1 VTDQPST
8 PQGTTYNVIADFAD
22 GAGARQAIMDLERHG
37 VEAGRI
43 SLLGVDQGRSGRAEG
58 DEMRM
63 KDRAA
68 TGRVGRRVV
77 LGAVVGALVGAL
89 LGWGLAAAFTEGED
103 GRLIIAAMG
112 GAIVGL
118 LLGGLWAGYSNVPAS
133 GEAVEETYDTD
144 SSGGPT
150 QLVVRTD
157 DQGEF
162 DRAMKALEGSGAT
175 NLSRIDRDGRRVA
188 S

>member
-8 PQGTTYNVIADFAD
+8 PQGTKYNVIADFAD
-22 GAGARQAIMDLERHG
+22 GAGARAAIMDLERKG

-43 SLLGVDQGRSGRAEG
+43 SLLGVDQGHSARAEG
-58 DEMRM
+58 DELRM
-63 KDRAA
+63 KDKA
-68 TGRVGRRVV
+68 TTKRVGSRAIT
-77 LGAVVGALVGAL
+77 GAVAGALVGAL
-89 LGWGLAAAFTEGED
+89 IGWGIAAAFTEGQS
-103 GRLIIAAMG
+103 GRLVIAAMG
-112 GAIVGL
+112 GAIVGF
-118 LLGGLWAGYSNVPAS
+118 LLGGLWAGYSNVAAS

-144 SSGGPT
+144 TTGGPT

-157 DQGEF
+157 DSDEF

-175 NLSRIDRDGRRVA
+175 KLSRLDRDGRRVA

>member
-1 VTDQPST
+1 MTDQPST
-8 PQGTTYNVIADFAD
+8 PQGAEYNVIADFAD

-43 SLLGVDQGRSGRAEG
+43 SLLGVDQVRSGRAEG

-68 TGRVGRRVV
+68 AGQVGSRVV
-77 LGAVVGALVGAL
+77 LGAAAGALVVAL
-89 LGWGLAAAFTEGED
+89 VAWGIAAAFTEGEP
-103 GRLIIAAMG
+103 GRLIIAALG
-112 GAIVGL
+112 GAIVGS
-118 LLGGLWAGYSNVPAS
+118 LLGGLWAGYSNVPVSA
-133 GEAVEETYDTD
+133 EAVEETYDADTT
-144 SSGGPT
+144 GGPT

-157 DQGEF
+157 DHDEF
-162 DRAMKALEGSGAT
+162 DRAMKALEGSGASK
-175 NLSRIDRDGRRVA
+175 LSRIDRDGKRVA